1 MMYNNYSQD
10 YDLQNQ
16 AKEHKTGSMTMTI
29 TNKNL
34 PHQHTNN
41 CNLLFDNTPIIKKS
55 VTYCLKC
62 LTQ

>member
-34 PHQHTNN
+34 PHP
-41 CNLLFDNTPIIKKS
+41 NTPIIKKS